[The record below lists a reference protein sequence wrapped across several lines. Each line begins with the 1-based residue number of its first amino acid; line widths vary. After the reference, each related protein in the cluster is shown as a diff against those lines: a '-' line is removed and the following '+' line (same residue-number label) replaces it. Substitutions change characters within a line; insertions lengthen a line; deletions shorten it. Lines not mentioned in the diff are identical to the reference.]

1 MDNDLQPTIVRFEL
15 MQNFQD
21 GLILINVKI
30 TI

>member
-21 GLILINVKI
+21 SLILINVKI